1 MKVIPAIDLRDGA
14 CVQLV
19 GGSYADERVRL
30 DDPVGVARAW
40 ARVGLDTL
48 HVVDLDAATGS
59 GTNAALVAQII
70 RATRASVNVGGGV
83 RSDDRII
90 ELLDAGA
97 ANVVVGTQALE
108 DPAWIEAQ
116 ANRFP
121 DRLIVA
127 ADVRAGKLAVRG
139 WRAAVDRDVDAAIA
153 ELSALPLSAL
163 LVTAVDVE
171 GSMLGPSLD
180 LIERAVAASRVPVI
194 ASGGVGSVGDLRAL
208 AERGASAAVIGMA
221 LYSGA
226 IAPDALVAEFAV

>member
-97 ANVVVGTQALE
+97 ANVVVGTRALE

-127 ADVRAGKLAVRG
+127 ADVRGGKLAVRG
-139 WRAAVDRDVDAAIA
+139 WRAAVDREVDAAIA